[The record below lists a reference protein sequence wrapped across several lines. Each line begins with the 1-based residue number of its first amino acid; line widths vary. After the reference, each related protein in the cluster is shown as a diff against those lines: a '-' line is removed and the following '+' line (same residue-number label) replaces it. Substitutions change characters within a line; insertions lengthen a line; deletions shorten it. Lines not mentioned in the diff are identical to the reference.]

1 MKNPATSNNKSKGKT
16 RGKTRSKTRS
26 KTKSKKRVKL
36 RDRSEV
42 QIRPLEPADLESMV
56 AFFKKLPKK
65 DRGYLRRDVRDRAVV
80 EQMFEAVERGQA
92 RRIVAVAGG
101 KIVAEGALELEPH
114 AWKSHVGELRLVVA
128 RPYQRKGLGMLMAR
142 ELYHVA
148 AGAKLEELIVRMM
161 RPQIAARKIFRRL
174 GFHDETLLHDY
185 VRDLDGVKQDLILM
199 RCDLKALWQ
208 ELEDYFVQGDWQRTR

>member
-1 MKNPATSNNKSKGKT
+1 MKKPAKTKKTGKK
-16 RGKTRSKTRS
+16 RGKTVRLK
-26 KTKSKKRVKL
+26 
-36 RDRSEV
+36 DRSEV
-42 QIRPLEPADLESMV
+42 LIRPLRPEDLDPAI
-56 AFFKKLPKK
+56 AFFKALPKK

-80 EQMFEAVERGQA
+80 EQMFDAVAQGQA
-92 RRIVAVAGG
+92 RRIVAVAGK

-128 RPYQRKGLGMLMAR
+128 RPFQRKGLGMLMAR

-148 AGAKLEELIVRMM
+148 AGAKLEELVVRMM

-199 RCDLKALWQ
+199 RCDLKGLWQ
-208 ELEDYFVQGDWQRTR
+208 ELEDYFLHGDWQRAR